1 MEYTKDVV
9 FNVQYGQDSK
19 KIRLRD
25 KKRKGVLLKFYNKNK
40 FIMYTLGLTIVFVS
54 IDLCMV
60 YNFINILTS
69 I

>member
-40 FIMYTLGLTIVFVS
+40 FIIYTLGLTIVFVS

-60 YNFINILTS
+60 YNFINI
-69 I
+69 

>member
-25 KKRKGVLLKFYNKNK
+25 KKRKGALLKFYNKNK
-40 FIMYTLGLTIVFVS
+40 FIIYTLGLTIVFVS

>member
-25 KKRKGVLLKFYNKNK
+25 KKRKGALLKFYNKNK

>member
-25 KKRKGVLLKFYNKNK
+25 KKRKGVLLKVYNKNK
-40 FIMYTLGLTIVFVS
+40 FIIYTLGLTIVFVS

>member
-25 KKRKGVLLKFYNKNK
+25 KKRKGVLFKFYNKNK
-40 FIMYTLGLTIVFVS
+40 FIIYTLGLTIVFVS

>member
-40 FIMYTLGLTIVFVS
+40 FIIYTLGLTIVFVS

>member
-25 KKRKGVLLKFYNKNK
+25 KKRKGALLKFYNKNK
-40 FIMYTLGLTIVFVS
+40 FIIYTLGLTVVFVS